1 MAQQTIHR
9 LDSESV
15 GKAFVRYL
23 VPSTI
28 GMLLMAINI
37 VADGIMV
44 GNRLGPVA
52 LGGVGIAAPVYTLF
66 VAMSLW
72 IGIGGATR
80 FSALMGAKRI
90 KEARIVF
97 SHAMASIFAV
107 TLLIGLVAFPFRTE
121 LAYLLG
127 ANAETYPYVSDYL
140 YLMLLFGFV
149 FTMENAL
156 SIMVRNDGS
165 PNLAMVSLITTSL
178 LNIGLNYVFL
188 FVLDFGV
195 QGAAAATL
203 LAAFVGMLVLCTHFF
218 KKGNQLRFVRFKPNR
233 KLLLL
238 ILVIGFPSF
247 LAEVGMSV
255 FTISH
260 NNVFERLAGTEG
272 VAAFA
277 ILNYVHSVMLLAF
290 LGMGSAIQPLVS
302 YYSGAKDQAKIKKT
316 LQLAIGTAVTA
327 GVLFFIFGQFF
338 AGVIVSVFGDFPDAV
353 MELATS
359 GIQLFF
365 IAYLFMGANFVM
377 MTYYQSTGEIRMA
390 TWITAA
396 REIVVLLILLSILPV
411 LFGVT
416 GAWLAIPLS
425 ELIVLLTIVYYQI
438 KQKKKRQF
446 TADMTAPYK

>member
-1 MAQQTIHR
+1 MKKIQSIQR
-9 LDSESV
+9 LDTESV
-15 GKAFVRYL
+15 AKSFIRYL

-52 LGGVGIAAPVYTLF
+52 LGGVGIAIPVYTLF

-72 IGIGGATR
+72 IGIGTATR
-80 FSALMGAKRI
+80 FSSLMGAKRPE
-90 KEARIVF
+90 EAKIVF
-97 SHAMASIFAV
+97 SHGMLSIFIV
-107 TLLIGLVAFPFRTE
+107 TLFIGLTAFPFRTQ

-127 ANAETYPYVSDYL
+127 ANAETYPYVADYL

-165 PNLAMVSLITTSL
+165 PNLAMASLITTSL
-178 LNIGLNYVFL
+178 LNIGLNYIFL
-188 FVLDFGV
+188 FVLDLGV
-195 QGAAAATL
+195 MGAAAATL
-203 LAAFVGMLVLCTHFF
+203 LAAFIGMLVLSTHFF
-218 KKGNQLRFVRFKPNR
+218 KKTNNLRFVRFRFSR

-247 LAEVGMSV
+247 LAEIGMSV

-260 NNVFERLAGTEG
+260 NNVFERLAGTSG
-272 VAAFA
+272 VSAFA

-302 YYSGAKDQAKIKKT
+302 YYSGAGEREKIRKT
-316 LQLAIGTAVTA
+316 LQLAIGTAVAAGTA
-327 GVLFFIFGQFF
+327 FFIVGQFF
-338 AGVIVSVFGDFPDAV
+338 SGAIANVFGDFPDSVMDLAV
-353 MELATS
+353 P

-365 IAYLFMGANFVM
+365 IAYLFMGTNFVM
-377 MTYYQSTGEIRMA
+377 MTYYQSTGQIRMA

-411 LFGVT
+411 FFGVT
-416 GAWLAIPLS
+416 GAWLAIPIS
-425 ELIVLLTIVYYQI
+425 EFIVLMTIVAYQ
-438 KQKKKRQF
+438 RRWR
-446 TADMTAPYK
+446 TGR

>member
-1 MAQQTIHR
+1 MAQQSIHR
-9 LDSESV
+9 LDTESV

-80 FSALMGAKRI
+80 FSALMGAKRTA
-90 KEARIVF
+90 EARVVF

-107 TLLIGLVAFPFRTE
+107 TLIIGLVAFPFRTE

-178 LNIGLNYVFL
+178 LNIGLNYLFL

-195 QGAAAATL
+195 KGAAAATL
-203 LAAFVGMLVLCTHFF
+203 LAAFVGMIVLCTHFF

-316 LQLAIGTAVTA
+316 LQLAIGTALVA
-327 GVLFFIFGQFF
+327 GLLFFIFGQFF
-338 AGVIVSVFGDFPDAV
+338 AATIASVFGDFPDTV
-353 MELATS
+353 MDLATS

-411 LFGVT
+411 FFGVT

-425 ELIVLLTIVYYQI
+425 ELIVLLTIVYYQVR
-438 KQKKKRQF
+438 QKKKLQF
-446 TADMTAPYK
+446 NADMTAPYK

>member
-9 LDSESV
+9 LDTESV

-80 FSALMGAKRI
+80 FSALMGAKRT
-90 KEARIVF
+90 KEARVVF

-107 TLLIGLVAFPFRTE
+107 TLLIGLLAFPFRTE

-178 LNIGLNYVFL
+178 LNIGLNYMFL

-195 QGAAAATL
+195 KGAAAATL

-272 VAAFA
+272 VSAFA

-316 LQLAIGTAVTA
+316 LQLAIGTAFTA
-327 GVLFFIFGQFF
+327 GLLFFIFGQFF
-338 AGVIVSVFGDFPDAV
+338 AATIASVFGDFPDAV

-411 LFGVT
+411 FFGVT

-425 ELIVLLTIVYYQI
+425 ELIVLLTIVYYQMR
-438 KQKKKRQF
+438 QRKKTRF
-446 TADMTAPYK
+446 NADMTAQYK

>member
-1 MAQQTIHR
+1 MAKAIVHR
-9 LDSESV
+9 LDTESV

-72 IGIGGATR
+72 LGIGGATR
-80 FSALMGAKRI
+80 FSSLMGAKREG
-90 KEARIVF
+90 EARVVF
-97 SHAMASIFAV
+97 SHAMASIFVV
-107 TLLIGLVAFPFRTE
+107 TSIIGLVAFPFRTE
-121 LAYLLG
+121 LAYVLG
-127 ANAETYPYVSDYL
+127 ANADTFPYVSDYL

-165 PNLAMVSLITTSL
+165 PNLAMVSLVTTSL
-178 LNIGLNYVFL
+178 LNIGLNYLFL

-195 QGAAAATL
+195 KGAAAATL

-316 LQLAIGTAVTA
+316 LQLAIGTAFVA
-327 GVLFFIFGQFF
+327 GLLFFVFGQFF
-338 AGVIVSVFGDFPDAV
+338 AAAIVSVFGDFPDAV

-365 IAYLFMGANFVM
+365 IAYLFMGTNFVM

-396 REIVVLLILLSILPV
+396 REIIVLLILLSILPV
-411 LFGVT
+411 FFGVT

-425 ELIVLLTIVYYQI
+425 ELIVLSTIAYYQM
-438 KQKKKRQF
+438 KQKKKTRF
-446 TADMTAPYK
+446 RVDGTAQYK

>member
-1 MAQQTIHR
+1 MAQQSIHR
-9 LDSESV
+9 LDTESV

-80 FSALMGAKRI
+80 FSALMGAKRTA
-90 KEARIVF
+90 EARVVF

-107 TLLIGLVAFPFRTE
+107 TLIIGLVAFPFRTE
-121 LAYLLG
+121 FAYLLG

-178 LNIGLNYVFL
+178 LNIGLNYLFL

-195 QGAAAATL
+195 KGAAAATL
-203 LAAFVGMLVLCTHFF
+203 LAAFVGMIVLCTHFF

-316 LQLAIGTAVTA
+316 LQLAIGTAFVA
-327 GVLFFIFGQFF
+327 GLLFFIFGQFF
-338 AGVIVSVFGDFPDAV
+338 AATIASVFGDFPDTV
-353 MELATS
+353 MDLATS

-411 LFGVT
+411 FFGVT

-425 ELIVLLTIVYYQI
+425 ELIVLLTIVYYQVR
-438 KQKKKRQF
+438 QKKKLQF
-446 TADMTAPYK
+446 NADMTAPYK

>member
-1 MAQQTIHR
+1 MENKQTTHR
-9 LDSESV
+9 LDTDSV
-15 GKAFVRYL
+15 GKSFVRYL

-28 GMLLMAINI
+28 GMLLMAVNI

-72 IGIGGATR
+72 IGIGAATR
-80 FSALMGAKRI
+80 FSSLMGAKRPE
-90 KEARIVF
+90 EAKTVF
-97 SHAMASIFAV
+97 SHAMLSIFIV
-107 TLLIGLVAFPFRTE
+107 TLFIGLVAFPFRTE

-127 ANAETYPYVSDYL
+127 ANADTYPFVADYL

-165 PNLAMVSLITTSL
+165 PNLAMASLVTTSL
-178 LNIGLNYVFL
+178 LNIGLNYIFL

-195 QGAAAATL
+195 MGAAGATL
-203 LAAFVGMLVLCTHFF
+203 LAAFIGMLVLSTHFF
-218 KKGNQLRFVRFKPNR
+218 KKANNLRFVRFKFSR
-233 KLLLL
+233 KLLMV

-260 NNVFERLAGTEG
+260 NNVFERLAGTSG
-272 VAAFA
+272 VSAFA

-302 YYSGAKDQAKIKKT
+302 YYSGAGERMKIRKT
-316 LQLAIGTAVTA
+316 LQLAIGTAIAA
-327 GVLFFIFGQFF
+327 GTVFFIIGQFF
-338 AGVIVSVFGDFPDAV
+338 ATAIAGVFGDFPDSVLSIAV
-353 MELATS
+353 P

-365 IAYLFMGANFVM
+365 IGYLFMGTNFVM
-377 MTYYQSTGEIRMA
+377 MTYYQSTGQIRMA

-411 LFGVT
+411 FFGMT
-416 GAWLAIPLS
+416 GAWLAIPIS
-425 ELIVLLTIVYYQI
+425 EFIVLLTIVVYQR
-438 KQKKKRQF
+438 KWR
-446 TADMTAPYK
+446 TV